1 VIFKPHPTSARTTI
15 GPLRRRCEEF
25 GLDFVLADVPLL
37 AEIVVAAT
45 RPELVV
51 SCFSTGLATAK
62 GLYGCHTAAVGTQR
76 LLAELA
82 PYQNSNRI
90 PLTIID
96 ALHSG
101 RYELPGH
108 STGTGAGGAAM
119 MATGPKASG
128 ATGSKG
134 SGATDGPRDLN
145 GLIDAVTYCMQPD
158 SAAHL
163 RGSAIDFLRLGG
175 RRAGDAVLQTQTPD
189 RARPPGTGAAAAAP
203 QDPERCQAASDLAG
217 ETHPTGPEELR
228 HHHRCIE
235 AEEEWLSCR

>member
-1 VIFKPHPTSARTTI
+1 TI

-25 GLDFVLADVPLL
+25 GLEFVLADVPLL

-62 GLYGCHTAAVGTQR
+62 GLYGCQTAAVGTER

-101 RYELPGH
+101 RYELP
-108 STGTGAGGAAM
+108 
-119 MATGPKASG
+119 
-128 ATGSKG
+128 
-134 SGATDGPRDLN
+134 DGPAGTVARNLN
-145 GLIDAVTYCMQPD
+145 GLIDAE
-158 SAAHL
+158 
-163 RGSAIDFLRLGG
+163 IG
-175 RRAGDAVLQTQTPD
+175 RA
-189 RARPPGTGAAAAAP
+189 
-203 QDPERCQAASDLAG
+203 
-217 ETHPTGPEELR
+217 
-228 HHHRCIE
+228 
-235 AEEEWLSCR
+235 SCREREEFLVGAVE